1 MLSSHNAPVRIK
13 SNTVCVLSFTCL
25 RPTDCG
31 FSVSVTVTGV
41 TLSWTN
47 IQFKRRKYF
56 NCFCTDNPGIC
67 CCNVIHWSEQWW
79 HHCPFPHNI
88 HVLWVL
94 LSVRKPLS
102 AKFTFCSVSQVLDL
116 ASVSH
121 SMFIFFSGRT
131 TTLGSSAFSDLCPFA
146 CGVLYSPSSV
156 QGEYSLHPLQGYQG
170 S

>member
-13 SNTVCVLSFTCL
+13 SNTVCALSFTCL

-31 FSVSVTVTGV
+31 FSFSVTVTGV

-88 HVLWVL
+88 HVLWVS

-121 SMFIFFSGRT
+121 SIFFFFWEDYNFGI
-131 TTLGSSAFSDLCPFA
+131 L
-146 CGVLYSPSSV
+146 
-156 QGEYSLHPLQGYQG
+156 SLF
-170 S
+170 